1 VEVVSWPALG
11 EGACWAAISKKSAEA
26 RPSARRTPAPI
37 DQRLR
42 RGTRPSPHVLDSSQ
56 SKIICG
62 GRISSRQRHASKIT
76 IYAAVLGVHG
86 LGQMCGRDGEL
97 VLDARQCDVHARVVQ
112 HLQ

>member
-1 VEVVSWPALG
+1 MLG
-11 EGACWAAISKKSAEA
+11 CDFEEERGGPPISSSYSRSHRSASTLWHAA
-26 RPSARRTPAPI
+26 T
-37 DQRLR
+37 
-42 RGTRPSPHVLDSSQ
+42 PHVLDSSQ

-86 LGQMCGRDGEL
+86 PEQMCGRDGEL
-97 VLDARQCDVHARVVQ
+97 VLDARQCDVHGRVVQ